1 MQRRDNTCNN
11 GVVFSR
17 ALTSEK
23 SAARSLSAE
32 LLECARLS
40 AAKVCHVSFTVPFQI
55 ETSTDI
61 DGQGTVAGCR
71 DMPQHPRAQCCDLHF
86 DPDARSALLCN
97 VLRLPGAWQEDRG
110 AARPGT
116 TYTGAA
122 RLGTAVPGPMTVIG
136 SREVAATPQTQVP
149 TQECSRAMAF
159 CVLDKELEAKARI
172 LIAVAQV

>member
-32 LLECARLS
+32 LLECARFS

-97 VLRLPGAWQEDRG
+97 VLRLPGAWQEVRLLEQ
-110 AARPGT
+110 ARMHRT
-116 TYTGAA
+116 
-122 RLGTAVPGPMTVIG
+122 RLPPTVNPREGPWRRASWHYVHWCCTSWHRVPCQFI
-136 SREVAATPQTQVP
+136 
-149 TQECSRAMAF
+149 
-159 CVLDKELEAKARI
+159 
-172 LIAVAQV
+172 